1 MSLNRTKASLG
12 VLAPLVTALSAWLTA
27 SVAKYGV
34 HVDASGVNAAL
45 VSGATCG
52 IAVMVKL
59 IHDVE
64 KDDPEI
70 KAVAGD
76 ADAISSAIEQADPQI
91 RQVVRHAI
99 EEEILSLT
107 HRIGQSTAVSN
118 GESVPATASR
128 TALPA
133 LSTDEAARRQP
144 AEQLPSAEPPP
155 QVEQPPPA
163 EKEPLVEELPPAE
176 PSLLA
181 EELLTAEE
189 HKPTEES
196 QSIEE
201 GPPITGPSP
210 AEQPSR
216 AEEHEEQ
223 SAPQGPARSAKIPRL
238 G

>member
-1 MSLNRTKASLG
+1 MSLNHTKATLG

-99 EEEILSLT
+99 EEEILNLT
-107 HRIGQSTAVSN
+107 HRIGPATAISN
-118 GESVPATASR
+118 GESVPVPHA
-128 TALPA
+128 
-133 LSTDEAARRQP
+133 
-144 AEQLPSAEPPP
+144 
-155 QVEQPPPA
+155 
-163 EKEPLVEELPPAE
+163 EELP
-176 PSLLA
+176 LA
-181 EELLTAEE
+181 EELLPPAEE
-189 HKPTEES
+189 LPSAEAPQSVEEHPPTTE
-196 QSIEE
+196 
-201 GPPITGPSP
+201 PSP
-210 AEQPSR
+210 AEQPLP

-223 SAPQGPARSAKIPRL
+223 SAPQGPARSVKIPRL

>member
-1 MSLNRTKASLG
+1 MSLNHTKAGLG

-99 EEEILSLT
+99 EEEILNLT
-107 HRIGQSTAVSN
+107 HRIGQATAMSN
-118 GESVPATASR
+118 GESVPVPHAEE
-128 TALPA
+128 LPLA
-133 LSTDEAARRQP
+133 EELLPP
-144 AEQLPSAEPPP
+144 AEELLPPAEELPSAEEP
-155 QVEQPPPA
+155 QS
-163 EKEPLVEELPPAE
+163 VEEHPPTTDPSPAE
-176 PSLLA
+176 PSLV
-181 EELLTAEE
+181 EEPQSTGE
-189 HKPTEES
+189 HPPT
-196 QSIEE
+196 
-201 GPPITGPSP
+201 TDPSP
-210 AEQPSR
+210 AEPSLV
-216 AEEHEEQ
+216 EEQ
-223 SAPQGPARSAKIPRL
+223 SAPLGSTRSVRIPRL